1 MKKTYIIPTLQLIEL
16 NGETM
21 IAESI
26 QVNGNVTVTKQYVKE
41 DVTNTSSKGYD
52 VWDEDWNANK

>member
-52 VWDEDWNANK
+52 VWDEDWSANK